1 MREMEEIVKLLDECL
16 EYLKHEV
23 SGGRI
28 TIWVESANKEVICPY
43 CGKPSKK
50 YICCRIGSCKNTQL

>member
-1 MREMEEIVKLLDECL
+1 MEEIVKLLDEYL

-28 TIWVESANKEVICPY
+28 TIWVEPA
-43 CGKPSKK
+43 KK
-50 YICCRIGSCKNTQL
+50 K